1 MMNLMMIVLCNVVW
15 MYGESTVKPLIS
27 RTCDKFPTSPMS
39 QLWLGP
45 EFYSHFYNVISTL
58 LSRNLCYV
66 ASRTYFRAI
75 TEENLS

>member
-1 MMNLMMIVLCNVVW
+1 

-75 TEENLS
+75 TEEKPVISSHSSVLFLNPI